1 MPLPTDRLLAEQW
14 HLLTADPGRLD
25 LDVIDAW
32 RPAEGPGYSGAGTRT
47 VVIDDGFDYWH
58 HDLARNYD
66 ADLDRDFATGTDD
79 AFGAPFDAH
88 GTAVAGLIG
97 AAANG
102 RGAVGVAHR
111 TELVGYRVD
120 FGSAFLSEVRDAIEA
135 AAVDAGADLTNI
147 SLGTFVPFGL
157 GVAASRFRQVGDAI
171 GTAVDAGRD
180 GLGTTIVK
188 SAGNYRLDLYD
199 ANADPWTNDTRQVI
213 VGAVDRTGFV
223 SSYSSFGAS
232 LLVSAFGTP
241 GEVVTTDRLGS
252 AGYSDTDYTRL
263 FSGTS
268 AAAPMVSGVVAL
280 MYDANDG
287 LGWRDVQSIL
297 AASARH
303 VGSEIGERVRRATS
317 GSPGAGTAPRP
328 GTAAASTS
336 ATTTATVSS
345 TRARRSASPRAGS

>member
-1 MPLPTDRLLAEQW
+1 MAFPTDRLFAEQW
-14 HLLTADPGRLD
+14 HLFAADPRRLH
-25 LDVIDAW
+25 LDVLDAW
-32 RPAEGPGYSGAGTRT
+32 RPAEGPGYNGAGTRT

-188 SAGNYRLDLYD
+188 SAGNYRLDRYD

-213 VGAVDRTGFV
+213 VGAVDRTA
-223 SSYSSFGAS
+223 SS
-232 LLVSAFGTP
+232 P
-241 GEVVTTDRLGS
+241 P
-252 AGYSDTDYTRL
+252 TR
-263 FSGTS
+263 
-268 AAAPMVSGVVAL
+268 
-280 MYDANDG
+280 
-287 LGWRDVQSIL
+287 
-297 AASARH
+297 ASAPACWSRP
-303 VGSEIGERVRRATS
+303 SE
-317 GSPGAGTAPRP
+317 RP
-328 GTAAASTS
+328 
-336 ATTTATVSS
+336 
-345 TRARRSASPRAGS
+345 ARW